1 MPQKWQ
7 DLHSIHCQRYVL
19 TTADSAAENC
29 IQEGCAGKR
38 GGRTSPTSLFSMS
51 LSFPLTRSPT
61 VGTGHHFLWLARLL
75 VPCAVPQTEVTVW
88 VGLGQLLSLQVGRR
102 GEDHWHLLLQ
112 RGWKRLPWVVLSVVS
127 LQRGSR
133 FIAPS
138 ANWTGQR
145 SERNGS
151 LNSRSMCV
159 GCLPPSCYYYISKAY
174 ICRQR
179 VCLSRDPWWRLVVG

>member
-38 GGRTSPTSLFSMS
+38 GGRTYYISSMS

-61 VGTGHHFLWLARLL
+61 VGTGHHFLWLACLL
-75 VPCAVPQTEVTVW
+75 VPCAVPQTEVAVW
-88 VGLGQLLSLQVGRR
+88 VGLGQLLPLQVGRR

-112 RGWKRLPWVVLSVVS
+112 RGWEGLPWVVLSMVS
-127 LQRGSR
+127 LQRRSS

-138 ANWTGQR
+138 ANWTVQR
-145 SERNGS
+145 SEGEGS
-151 LNSRSMCV
+151 LSMCV
-159 GCLPPSCYYYISKAY
+159 GVLAT
-174 ICRQR
+174 
-179 VCLSRDPWWRLVVG
+179 LSLLQFQSLHLQAKGLSFS